1 MANDLKLICEHD
13 VALADNLEL
22 IIEDSGSGKKIYKVR
37 GPYIIAE
44 EKNANGR
51 VYDANMM
58 AKCVDEYVA
67 QYIDTK
73 RSIGEMNH
81 PDSVEVDFNNACHM
95 ITSLKREGN
104 IWIGESKILTGTPKG
119 DLYAAL
125 IENGVSTGMSTR
137 GVGNVNSDNRVDE
150 FKLVAVDV
158 VANPSGP
165 GAFVDGILES
175 RNFLI
180 DTHGEIVERAFV
192 TLDETLAVLPS
203 RSTEKASR
211 IMEALTNFI
220 TDI

>member
-1 MANDLKLICEHD
+1 MSNNLKLICENEF
-13 VALADNLEL
+13 ATADNLEL
-22 IIEDSGSGKKIYKVR
+22 LIEDAGNGKKVYKVK

-51 VYDANMM
+51 IYDADMM
-58 AKCVDEYVA
+58 AKCVDEYVD
-67 QYIDTK
+67 QYINTK

-137 GVGNVNSDNRVDE
+137 GVGNVNSSNRVDE

-158 VANPSGP
+158 VSNPSGP

-180 DTHGEIVERAFV
+180 DSHGEIVERAFV
-192 TLDETLAVLPS
+192 NLDKTLEVLPS
-203 RSTEKASR
+203 KSTEKANR

-220 TDI
+220 ADI